1 MDDELYQ
8 VPRENNLVSL
18 ADMAKQNIFAQL
30 TIDNPELAEEIA
42 AVISGEIRRI
52 EIEFSIML
60 ADLKDSFAADVEVL
74 KAEGKLPEDHM
85 LHALLSQ
92 RESTGA

>member
-1 MDDELYQ
+1 MDELYQ

-60 ADLKDSFAADVEVL
+60 ADLKDSFAVDVELL

-92 RESTGA
+92 GESTGA